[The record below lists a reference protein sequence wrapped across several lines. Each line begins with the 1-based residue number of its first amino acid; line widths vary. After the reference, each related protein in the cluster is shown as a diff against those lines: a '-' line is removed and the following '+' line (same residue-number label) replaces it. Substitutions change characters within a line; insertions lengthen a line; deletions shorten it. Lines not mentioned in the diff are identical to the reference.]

1 LEKSKNVLLWTEK
14 GYSLFAE
21 EGLDGIQVE
30 RLARILQ
37 HNKSGFYHYFGDMEV
52 YCAELLRLHEQKC
65 DSYLNE
71 ISHIKT
77 IDPEYFQIVV
87 AYKVSA
93 LFQMQLYRCKNNPAF
108 YNAAEMIDQREDVIL
123 RGLWSD
129 YLGFG
134 DNPDLAMRYFALVR
148 DMFYSRVSLQN
159 LTYEFQRKLATEATM
174 LVREIAEEQRRAE
187 C

>member
-1 LEKSKNVLLWTEK
+1 MDKSKHASAWTEQ
-14 GYSLFAE
+14 GYALFAE
-21 EGLDGIQVE
+21 GGLDGIQVE
-30 RLARILQ
+30 RLARITQL
-37 HNKSGFYHYFGDMEV
+37 NKSGFYHYFGDLDV

-65 DSYLNE
+65 DNYLNE

-77 IDPEYFQIVV
+77 IDPEYFQVVV

-108 YNAAEMIDQREDVIL
+108 YNAAEMIDQKEDVIL

-134 DNPDLAMRYFALVR
+134 DKPDLAMRYFTIVR
-148 DMFYSRVSLQN
+148 DMFYARVSLQN
-159 LTYEFQRKLATEATM
+159 LTYEFQRKLATEARM
-174 LVREIAEEQRRAE
+174 LVHQMAEEQRRAE
-187 C
+187 G